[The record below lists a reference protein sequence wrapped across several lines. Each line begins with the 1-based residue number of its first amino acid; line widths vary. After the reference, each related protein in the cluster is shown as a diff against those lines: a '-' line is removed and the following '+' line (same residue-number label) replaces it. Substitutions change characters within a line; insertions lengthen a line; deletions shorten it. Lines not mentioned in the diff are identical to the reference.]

1 MRKVHK
7 TSISTIKKKLLYMYM
22 YIVYLGRME
31 NQDGVARKR
40 FTFYIHRKVIYYN
53 VIEVLL
59 DYFLCKF
66 LFIIISS
73 IYNVRRKKRCF
84 LFFLFFFFVDKNCYF
99 LKSPRVHKEVDAL
112 CCFKIIAST
121 GHLALTVSDVNYLQ
135 ICI

>member
-1 MRKVHK
+1 
-7 TSISTIKKKLLYMYM
+7 MYM

-40 FTFYIHRKVIYYN
+40 STFYIQRKVIYYN

-73 IYNVRRKKRCF
+73 IYNVRRKKKMFSF
-84 LFFLFFFFVDKNCYF
+84 LSFFFL
-99 LKSPRVHKEVDAL
+99 LI
-112 CCFKIIAST
+112 KIVIS
-121 GHLALTVSDVNYLQ
+121 
-135 ICI
+135 